1 MPCAASIKIKPDSR
15 GDKRGHDESEYLAG
29 GMMRAGQHQERHRPG
44 SLCLDIVG
52 ADELTPLVGVVRNE
66 LAEVGG

>member
-15 GDKRGHDESEYLAG
+15 ATSAGMTSSEYLAG
-29 GMMRAGQHQERHRPG
+29 GMIRAGQRQERHRPG
-44 SLCLDIVG
+44 SLCLDVVG
-52 ADELTPLVGVVRNE
+52 TDELTPLVGVVGDE